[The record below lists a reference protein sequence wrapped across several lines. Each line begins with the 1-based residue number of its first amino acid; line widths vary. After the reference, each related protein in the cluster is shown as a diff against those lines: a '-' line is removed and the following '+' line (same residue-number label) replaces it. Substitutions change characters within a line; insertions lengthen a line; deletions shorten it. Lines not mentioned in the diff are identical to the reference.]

1 MKDVIDVM
9 RMQAKLEK
17 ASTHMAKLVNYKL
30 ANGKGVPSRFLFECA
45 MKLEMKPLTSAMAAL
60 LFHKFFNE
68 VDPAD
73 YDEFVSLTLKLKGQ
87 ILG

>member
-9 RMQAKLEK
+9 RMQEK
-17 ASTHMAKLVNYKL
+17 KDKAATPIAKLVNYKT
-30 ANGKGVPSRFLFECA
+30 ASGKGVPSRFLFECS
-45 MKLEMKPLTSAMAAL
+45 MKLEMKPLTSAMAAI

-73 YDEFVSLTLKLKGQ
+73 YDEFVSNQNGFAD
-87 ILG
+87 